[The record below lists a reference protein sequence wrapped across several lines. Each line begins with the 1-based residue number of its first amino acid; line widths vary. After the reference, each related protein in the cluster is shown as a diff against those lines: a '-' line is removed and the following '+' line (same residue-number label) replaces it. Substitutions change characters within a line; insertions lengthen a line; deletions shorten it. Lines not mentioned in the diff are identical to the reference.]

1 MATDAAPD
9 VRVRNAGARVRNA
22 GAHVRAYIDRHFLI
36 FFSWPAL
43 IVMLAV
49 TAVPF
54 VATIG
59 MGFTNYNLVLPHW
72 RFIGFANFVELWH
85 DPQTLPI
92 IFNTLY
98 IVIGLT
104 VLSTALGLLLAVLMR
119 TAFPGIRIVRSLYT
133 LPIMTAGIVVAI
145 TWRAMFNNQSGW
157 INYFLGLLHLPQPL
171 WLGDPHLAIPV
182 VIIASL
188 WTAVPFQA
196 ILLFAGLLTVPR
208 ELQQAAEVD
217 GASPFRVFW
226 HVTLVHIRPVLFIV
240 VLLRLIDG
248 FRLFEQI
255 QELTTGGPG
264 IASTPLSLQIYN
276 TGLLYQR
283 LGYAAAMGVV
293 LVLLVALTVGIIFLV
308 LPRRN

>member
-1 MATDAAPD
+1 MARDAAPD
-9 VRVRNAGARVRNA
+9 VRARTAGARVR
-22 GAHVRAYIDRHFLI
+22 AYVDRHFLA
-36 FFSWPAL
+36 FASWPAL

-59 MGFTNYNLVLPHW
+59 MGFTNYNLVQPGW

-85 DPQTLPI
+85 DPQTPQI
-92 IFNTLY
+92 IFNTFY

-104 VLSTALGLLLAVLMR
+104 VLSTVLGLLLALLMR
-119 TAFPGIRIVRSLYT
+119 TAFPGIRIVRTLYT

-145 TWRAMFNNQSGW
+145 TWRAMFNNEAGW
-157 INYFLGLLHLPQPL
+157 IDYFLQELHLPQPL

-226 HVTLVHIRPVLFIV
+226 HVTLVHIRPVFFIV
-240 VLLRLIDG
+240 VLLRLIDA

-264 IASTPLSLQIYN
+264 LASTPFSLQIYN
-276 TGLLYQR
+276 TGLLYSR

-293 LVLLVALTVGIIFLV
+293 LVLLVAATVGLIFLI
-308 LPRRN
+308 LPRRS

>member
-1 MATDAAPD
+1 MATRGRPD
-9 VRVRNAGARVRNA
+9 VRARTV
-22 GAHVRAYIDRHFLI
+22 GAHIRAYIDRHFLA
-36 FFSWPAL
+36 FASWPGL

-54 VATIG
+54 VITIG
-59 MGFTNYNLVLPHW
+59 MGFTNYNLVQPAW
-72 RFIGFANFVELWH
+72 RFIGFANFVALWH
-85 DPQTLPI
+85 DPQTPRI
-92 IFNTLY
+92 VFNTFY

-119 TAFPGIRIVRSLYT
+119 TAFPGIGIIRSLYT

-145 TWRAMFNNQSGW
+145 TWRAMFNNEAGW

-217 GASPFRVFW
+217 GAGPVRVFW

-240 VLLRLIDG
+240 VVLRLIDG

-255 QELTTGGPG
+255 QVLTTGGPG
-264 IASTPLSLQIYN
+264 IASTPFSLQIYN
-276 TGLLYQR
+276 TGLLYQQ

-293 LVLLVALTVGIIFLV
+293 LVLLVALTVGITFLI
-308 LPRRN
+308 LPRRI

>member
-1 MATDAAPD
+1 MATEAELD
-9 VRVRNAGARVRNA
+9 VRARKP
-22 GAHVRAYIDRHFLI
+22 GTHVQALIDRYFMVLA
-36 FFSWPAL
+36 SWPAL
-43 IVMLAV
+43 IAMVAV

-54 VATIG
+54 VVTIG
-59 MGFTNYNLVLPHW
+59 MGFTNYNLVAPNW
-72 RFIGFANFVELWH
+72 RFIGFQNFVELYH

-92 IFNTLY
+92 ILNTFY

-119 TAFPGIRIVRSLYT
+119 TAFAGIRVVRTLYM
-133 LPIMTAGIVVAI
+133 LPILTAGIVVAI
-145 TWRAMFNNQSGW
+145 TWRAMFNDESGW
-157 INYFLGLLHLPQPL
+157 INYFLGLLHLPQPT
-171 WLGDPHLAIPV
+171 WLGNPNLAIPV
-182 VIIASL
+182 VLIATL

-196 ILLFAGLLTVPR
+196 ILLFAGLITVPR

-240 VLLRLIDG
+240 ILLRLIEG

-255 QELTTGGPG
+255 QVLTTGGPG
-264 IASTPLSLQIYN
+264 IASTPLGLQIYN

-283 LGYAAAMGVV
+283 LGYAAAMGVI
-293 LVLLVALTVGIIFLV
+293 LVLLVALTVGVTFLAI
-308 LPRRN
+308 PRRS

>member
-1 MATDAAPD
+1 
-9 VRVRNAGARVRNA
+9 
-22 GAHVRAYIDRHFLI
+22 
-36 FFSWPAL
+36 
-43 IVMLAV
+43 
-49 TAVPF
+49 
-54 VATIG
+54 
-59 MGFTNYNLVLPHW
+59 
-72 RFIGFANFVELWH
+72 
-85 DPQTLPI
+85 
-92 IFNTLY
+92 
-98 IVIGLT
+98 
-104 VLSTALGLLLAVLMR
+104 
-119 TAFPGIRIVRSLYT
+119 
-133 LPIMTAGIVVAI
+133 
-145 TWRAMFNNQSGW
+145 
-157 INYFLGLLHLPQPL
+157 
-171 WLGDPHLAIPV
+171 V

>member
-1 MATDAAPD
+1 MATDAGSD
-9 VRVRNAGARVRNA
+9 VRARNA
-22 GAHVRAYIDRHFLI
+22 GAHVRAYIDRHFLA
-36 FFSWPAL
+36 FVSWPAL

-54 VATIG
+54 LLTIG
-59 MGFTNYNLVLPHW
+59 MGFTNYNLVQPGW
-72 RFIGFANFVELWH
+72 RFIGFSNFVELYH
-85 DPQTLPI
+85 DPQTPQV
-92 IFNTLY
+92 IFNTFY

-104 VLSTALGLLLAVLMR
+104 VLSTVLGLLLAVLMR
-119 TAFPGIRIVRSLYT
+119 TAFPGIRIIRSLYT

-145 TWRAMFNNQSGW
+145 TWRAMFNNEAGW
-157 INYFLGLLHLPQPL
+157 VNYFLGLFHLPQPL
-171 WLGDPHLAIPV
+171 WLGDQRLAIPV
-182 VIIASL
+182 VVIASL

-255 QELTTGGPG
+255 QVLTTGGPG
-264 IASTPLSLQIYN
+264 IASTPFSLQIYD

-283 LGYAAAMGVV
+283 LGYAAAMGVI
-293 LVLLVALTVGIIFLV
+293 LVLLVAATVGITFLV
-308 LPRRN
+308 LPRRS

>member
-9 VRVRNAGARVRNA
+9 VRARNA

-36 FFSWPAL
+36 FASWPGL

-59 MGFTNYNLVLPHW
+59 MGFTNYNLVLPGW

-104 VLSTALGLLLAVLMR
+104 VLSTVLGLLLAVLMR

-133 LPIMTAGIVVAI
+133 IPIMTAGIVVAI
-145 TWRAMFNNQSGW
+145 TWRAMFNNESGW

-264 IASTPLSLQIYN
+264 IASTPLGLQIYN

-283 LGYAAAMGVV
+283 LGYAAAMGIV
-293 LVLLVALTVGIIFLV
+293 LVLLVALTVGITFLI
-308 LPRRN
+308 LPRRS